1 MLSLFCSST
10 IAVFATTEKVS
21 NNFLG
26 IETSLGIKVNT
37 DITKEK
43 ARVYADIMRQLEA
56 QGQTALFEHFKEAI
70 APEIEAEIYAKYG
83 IEPSAAKSTTYTL
96 SNGGVVGYHNSIG
109 GYVLSTYL
117 TPSQFN
123 KHIAEESTKTTVGK
137 IINAIIGYKAPT
149 GWGAIYSA
157 LCLINTIIRNAEV
170 KNVLNNGGYG
180 EIMNVSD
187 ISGANK
193 GSTIMIWR
201 NHPKAVVPAGSLDVH
216 VQRF

>member
-1 MLSLFCSST
+1 MLSLLCSSI

-83 IEPSAAKSTTYTL
+83 IIISDVTL
-96 SNGGVVGYHNSIG
+96 C
-109 GYVLSTYL
+109 
-117 TPSQFN
+117 FN
-123 KHIAEESTKTTVGK
+123 LVTSVGK
-137 IINAIIGYKAPT
+137 DIIKWRLPGGT
-149 GWGAIYSA
+149 LWRTLA
-157 LCLINTIIRNAEV
+157 LT
-170 KNVLNNGGYG
+170 
-180 EIMNVSD
+180 
-187 ISGANK
+187 
-193 GSTIMIWR
+193 T
-201 NHPKAVVPAGSLDVH
+201 
-216 VQRF
+216 

>member
-1 MLSLFCSST
+1 MLSLLCSS
-10 IAVFATTEKVS
+10 IVAVFATTEKLS

-123 KHIAEESTKTTVGK
+123 KYIAEESTKTTVGE

-149 GWGAIYSA
+149 G
-157 LCLINTIIRNAEV
+157 
-170 KNVLNNGGYG
+170 
-180 EIMNVSD
+180 
-187 ISGANK
+187 
-193 GSTIMIWR
+193 
-201 NHPKAVVPAGSLDVH
+201 
-216 VQRF
+216 

>member
-1 MLSLFCSST
+1 MLSLLCSSI

-96 SNGGVVGYHNSIG
+96 SNKYYYTECRG
-109 GYVLSTYL
+109 
-117 TPSQFN
+117 
-123 KHIAEESTKTTVGK
+123 
-137 IINAIIGYKAPT
+137 
-149 GWGAIYSA
+149 
-157 LCLINTIIRNAEV
+157 
-170 KNVLNNGGYG
+170 
-180 EIMNVSD
+180 
-187 ISGANK
+187 
-193 GSTIMIWR
+193 
-201 NHPKAVVPAGSLDVH
+201 
-216 VQRF
+216 